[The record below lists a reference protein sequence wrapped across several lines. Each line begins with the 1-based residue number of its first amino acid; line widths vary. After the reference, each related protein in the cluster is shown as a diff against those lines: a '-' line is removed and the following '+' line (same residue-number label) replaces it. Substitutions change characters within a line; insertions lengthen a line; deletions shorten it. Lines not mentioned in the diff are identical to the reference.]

1 MNDLDNDSF
10 NISMSLHI
18 RSLPDLAPLTIRAS
32 IDRDEIYGNT
42 DMLLPRVSN
51 LVFVT
56 GCVMAV
62 ERRVAYV
69 NVIDV
74 DSLTLS
80 GDEMDS
86 VI

>member
-1 MNDLDNDSF
+1 MT
-10 NISMSLHI
+10 
-18 RSLPDLAPLTIRAS
+18 DLAPLTICAS
-32 IDRDEIYGNT
+32 IDRDEIYRNT
-42 DMLLPRVSN
+42 DMLLPHVSN

-62 ERRVAYV
+62 ERHVAYV